1 MAIHIFNKTAV
12 SYKDNLDP
20 GPEACEGLRQGVPA
34 EGPHHLLHLLDQI
47 IGFVTK
53 LFNDLLFRD
62 ATHKI
67 VKRLAVRRA
76 RRTNLLLPLLCK
88 VSFEP
93 VLHPLAVLGRG
104 AILLGDVMVISSYL
118 NASFDTVSSHICLVH
133 LD

>member
-1 MAIHIFNKTAV
+1 LAIHIFNKTAV
-12 SYKDNLDP
+12 SCEDSLDP
-20 GPEACEGLRQGVPA
+20 GPEARAGLRQGVPA

-76 RRTNLLLPLLCK
+76 RRTNLLLPHLRKVLL
-88 VSFEP
+88 EP
-93 VLHPLAVLGRG
+93 VLHPLAILGRD
-104 AILLGDVMVISSYL
+104 AILLEDVMVISSYPSTL
-118 NASFDTVSSHICLVH
+118 SSHICHVH